1 MGSEDYFERGC
12 WLLQTKFNISRMVGG
27 EPEGS
32 LVLCLKESLS
42 KCSDDPDLLITHPS
56 TRDNRAL
63 DHYQI
68 VPESCRE
75 RKCRCLLQ
83 CAEPGWACGLLSLC
97 AALLVFADVTH
108 PTPPEHTLRVLCFP
122 HLLCV
127 FTRSEVG

>member
-1 MGSEDYFERGC
+1 MGSEDYFERGF

-27 EPEGS
+27 SGS

-42 KCSDDPDLLITHPS
+42 KCSDDPDLLITHSS

-68 VPESCRE
+68 VPESCGE

-97 AALLVFADVTH
+97 AALLVFAGVTH
-108 PTPPEHTLRVLCFP
+108 PTPPSLVFPASALCFY
-122 HLLCV
+122 
-127 FTRSEVG
+127 